1 MLFLRTTHWL
11 EMIREVSLST
21 VAQNNLLGRYLC
33 RYLFMQSQNTYR
45 QRPTTFHVNKN
56 TRKQDG
62 EWDMGTHSSGAVL
75 LYNNNLKRA
84 SWSVLCRVQ
93 RSNNSMYK
101 ANIYIFFY
109 INQNTTEVTC
119 IQDLQTSIPIC
130 FYFGRKQMYLKH
142 EIYTFWVQQQ
152 IQSVN
157 LFFLR
162 ISTSASHW
170 RFPRSP
176 ESFLSDLF
184 WSPGSD
190 WEQKNSLLPQWLAD
204 AAPGSP
210 SGLDAG
216 R

>member
-1 MLFLRTTHWL
+1 MENGIWVHIAVELFYCTTTTWS
-11 EMIREVSLST
+11 EPV
-21 VAQNNLLGRYLC
+21 G
-33 RYLFMQSQNTYR
+33 QSFAESNVLIT
-45 QRPTTFHVNKN
+45 PC
-56 TRKQDG
+56 TR
-62 EWDMGTHSSGAVL
+62 L
-75 LYNNNLKRA
+75 
-84 SWSVLCRVQ
+84 
-93 RSNNSMYK
+93 
-101 ANIYIFFY
+101 IYIYFFY